1 MLVKIW
7 GKASQVNYST
17 SWSVFRNRRV
27 DTYDRLHPN
36 TKRVILLL
44 FSACRSS
51 VKGNMAIEK
60 IKEEMPNAKGINVVL
75 FCFWKLENYSYSYS
89 FWFQLIF
96 FFLAVFMKLD
106 LSSLTS
112 VKEFVAAFKH
122 TDLPLHI
129 LINNGNLDLKNKIHT
144 CT

>member
-1 MLVKIW
+1 MNPTAEIDF
-7 GKASQVNYST
+7 SRSDPT

-60 IKEEMPNAKGINVVL
+60 IKEEMPNAKGTFLFLKTGKLQLQLFILISIN
-75 FCFWKLENYSYSYS
+75 
-89 FWFQLIF
+89 F
-96 FFLAVFMKLD
+96 FF
-106 LSSLTS
+106 S
-112 VKEFVAAFKH
+112 
-122 TDLPLHI
+122 
-129 LINNGNLDLKNKIHT
+129 
-144 CT
+144 